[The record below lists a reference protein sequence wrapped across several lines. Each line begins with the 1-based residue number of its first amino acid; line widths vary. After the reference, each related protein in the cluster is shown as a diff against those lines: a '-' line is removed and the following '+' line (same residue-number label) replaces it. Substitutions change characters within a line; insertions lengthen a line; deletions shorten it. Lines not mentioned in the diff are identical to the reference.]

1 MPNEKL
7 TLVVPDELAGRR
19 LDQAL
24 SKLCPQH
31 SRSRLQRWVKAG
43 NVKVDDRI
51 IRQRDPVKAGATIEI
66 VPIYETQTHWLV
78 EAIPLD
84 IIYEDESIIVLNK
97 PAGLVVHPG
106 AGNPDH
112 TLLNALLYHDQ
123 TLQQVP
129 RAGIVQRLDKDTSGI
144 MVVARTPAAHTF
156 LVDQLKQ
163 RLVRREYQAIVNGVM
178 TAGGRVA
185 AAIGRHPVHRKRM
198 AVMERGKPATSHY
211 RILKKYPAH
220 THIQLTLE
228 SGRTHQIRVHM
239 AYIRFPVVGDPVYGG
254 RNLLPKNV
262 SQAFRQ
268 IIQSFPRQAL
278 HACVLGLQHP
288 VSADD
293 MIWTVPLPKDMQDLL
308 NAIESDARN
317 K

>member
-43 NVKVDDRI
+43 NVKVDDKI

-66 VPIYETQTHWLV
+66 VPIYETQTHWSV

-123 TLQQVP
+123 TLHQVP

-268 IIQSFPRQAL
+268 TIQSFPRQAL
-278 HACVLGLQHP
+278 HSCVLGLQHP

>member
-1 MPNEKL
+1 MSSEKL
-7 TLVVPDELAGRR
+7 TLVVPDELAGKR

-31 SRSRLQRWVKAG
+31 SRSRLQSWVKAG
-43 NVKVDDRI
+43 NVKVDDKI

-66 VPIYETQTHWLV
+66 IPIYEAQPHWSV
-78 EAIPLD
+78 EDIPLD
-84 IIYEDESIIVLNK
+84 IIYEDEAIIVLNK

-106 AGNPDH
+106 AGNPEH

-123 TLQQVP
+123 TLEQVP
-129 RAGIVQRLDKDTSGI
+129 RAGIVQRLDKNTSGV

-156 LVDQLKQ
+156 LVDQLQQ
-163 RLVRREYQAIVNGVM
+163 RLVKREYQTIVNGVM
-178 TAGGRVA
+178 TAGGRVE
-185 AAIGRHPVHRKRM
+185 AAIGRHPVHRTRM
-198 AVMERGKPATSHY
+198 AVVERGKPAATRY

-239 AYIRFPVVGDPVYGG
+239 AHIRFPIVGDPVYGG

-268 IIQSFPRQAL
+268 TIQAFPRQAL
-278 HACVLGLQHP
+278 HACALGLQHP
-288 VSADD
+288 VSGDA
-293 MIWTVPLPKDMQDLL
+293 MAWTISLPQDIQELL
-308 NAIESDARN
+308 DAIEADANNR
-317 K
+317 

>member
-1 MPNEKL
+1 MSSEKL
-7 TLVVPDELAGRR
+7 TLVVPDELAGKR

-31 SRSRLQRWVKAG
+31 SRSRLQSWVKAG
-43 NVKVDDRI
+43 NVKVDDKI
-51 IRQRDPVKAGATIEI
+51 IRKRDPVKAGATIEI
-66 VPIYETQTHWLV
+66 IPIYEAQPHWSV
-78 EAIPLD
+78 EDIPLD
-84 IIYEDESIIVLNK
+84 IIYEDEAIIVLNK

-106 AGNPDH
+106 AGNPEH

-123 TLQQVP
+123 TLEQVP
-129 RAGIVQRLDKDTSGI
+129 RAGIVQRLDKNTSGV

-156 LVDQLKQ
+156 LVDQLQQ
-163 RLVRREYQAIVNGVM
+163 RLVKREYQTIVNGVM
-178 TAGGRVA
+178 TAGGRVE
-185 AAIGRHPVHRKRM
+185 AAIGRHPVHRTRM
-198 AVMERGKPATSHY
+198 AVVERGKPAATRY

-239 AYIRFPVVGDPVYGG
+239 AHIRFPIVGDPVYGG

-268 IIQSFPRQAL
+268 TIQAFPRQAL
-278 HACVLGLQHP
+278 HACALGLQHP
-288 VSADD
+288 VSGDA
-293 MIWTVPLPKDMQDLL
+293 MAWTISLPQDIQELL
-308 NAIESDARN
+308 DAIEADANNR
-317 K
+317 